1 MNRVTKVVALLLA
14 GVTSSA
20 CVGDP
25 AHTHEEEGPEEEHAD
40 VATLD
45 SAGMELG
52 GVRTGEPVSVQGR
65 TLRVT
70 GTIEYDPLRVAHVGP
85 KIAGRIVQLD
95 ARVGSRVGQG
105 TILVHLESADVGS
118 VRADLQEA
126 EALLVIAQE
135 RYDREARL
143 EGMGISSRQEVREA
157 EAELRGVEARRA
169 SAQVRLRVMGAEHHP
184 GGDAGHFDLVSPL
197 AGTVVEMHA
206 SPGEVV
212 GAESQVLTVADLG
225 RLWILLDI
233 YERDLAA
240 VWEGQGVEV
249 TTAAYP
255 DRTFP
260 GRIAYVGEI
269 LDPTR
274 RTVEARVEVRND
286 ERLLMPGMFASADV
300 QIGGGE
306 PALAVPRDAVQLLEG
321 DTVVWVPTGEPWSF
335 RTQPVRLGGELGNG
349 LVEILGGL
357 EPGARLVV
365 AGAFTLKAELLK
377 GQFADHAH

>member
-1 MNRVTKVVALLLA
+1 MNRVSKVLALLVA
-14 GVTSSA
+14 GVASA
-20 CVGDP
+20 CAGDS
-25 AHTHEEEGPEEEHAD
+25 AHLHEEEEHEEEHAGM
-40 VATLD
+40 ATLD

-52 GVRTGEPVSVQGR
+52 GVRTGEPVRVSGR

-70 GTIEYDPLRVAHVGP
+70 GTIGYDPLRVAHVGP

-105 TILVHLESADVGS
+105 TILVHLESAEVGS
-118 VRADLQEA
+118 LRAELLEA
-126 EALLVIAQE
+126 EALLVIARE
-135 RYDREARL
+135 RYDREVRL
-143 EGMGISSRQEVREA
+143 EGMGISSHQEVREA
-157 EAELRGVEARRA
+157 EAELRGVEARRS

-197 AGTVVEMHA
+197 AGTVVEMHT

-225 RLWILLDI
+225 RLWVLLDV

-240 VWEGQGVEV
+240 VREGQGVEV

-255 DRTFP
+255 DRSFP

-269 LDPTR
+269 LDPVR
-274 RTVEARVEVRND
+274 RTVEARVEVQNG
-286 ERLLMPGMFASADV
+286 EGFLMPGMFATADV
-300 QIGGGE
+300 QVGGGE
-306 PALAVPRDAVQLLEG
+306 GALAVPRDAVQLLEG
-321 DTVVWVPTGEPWSF
+321 DTVVWVPTGEPGSF
-335 RTQPVRLGGELGNG
+335 RTQPVRLGGELGGG

-377 GQFADHAH
+377 GQFADHVH